1 MGKTR
6 KDALRFGT
14 ETKDRQSKRQV
25 SNTKANKA
33 LKQLMEEDEEFG
45 ERYDHEMEISEWYD
59 EQDY

>member
-14 ETKDRQSKRQV
+14 ETKDRQPKHQV
-25 SNTKANKA
+25 SNKKANKA
-33 LKQLMEEDEEFG
+33 LKRLMEEDEEFG
-45 ERYDHEMEISEWYD
+45 ERYDHEMEISEWHD

>member
-6 KDALRFGT
+6 KDALRYGN
-14 ETKDRQSKRQV
+14 ETKDKQPKRQV

-33 LKQLMEEDEEFG
+33 LKRLMEEDEEFG